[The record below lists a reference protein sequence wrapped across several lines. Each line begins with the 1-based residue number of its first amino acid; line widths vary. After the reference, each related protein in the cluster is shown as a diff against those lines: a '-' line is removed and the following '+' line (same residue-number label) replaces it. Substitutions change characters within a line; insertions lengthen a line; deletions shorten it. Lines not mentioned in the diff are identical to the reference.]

1 VTSEGALVQAL
12 ADLCAERS
20 VSLVVIGLP
29 LSADGSEGP
38 GCVRA
43 RRIAEAL
50 GASGMTVALHDEQWS
65 SRDAEDILRET
76 GKSRTRSKDGRM
88 SRGTVTGKRMSR
100 GTVTGK
106 RMSRGT
112 VTGKRMSRGTVTGK
126 RMSLKMPRGTATGI
140 DAIAASL
147 ILSEYLREI
156 SRP

>member
-1 VTSEGALVQAL
+1 MAGDPQPPGRALGVDLGERRVGLALTDPQRIICSPHSTIPMTSEGALVRAL
-12 ADLCAERS
+12 ADLCAQRG

-43 RRIAEAL
+43 RRIAESL
-50 GASGMTVALHDEQWS
+50 GASGMTVALHDERWS

-76 GKSRTRSKDGRM
+76 GKSRKGSKGR
-88 SRGTVTGKRMSR
+88 T
-100 GTVTGK
+100 
-106 RMSRGT
+106 
-112 VTGKRMSRGTVTGK
+112 
-126 RMSLKMPRGTATGI
+126 

-147 ILSEYLREI
+147 ILNEYLREI